1 VRACGGARPFRFEPR
16 CQGPRF
22 VSGVDRLAELDNV
35 MKFLAVDGYE
45 VLFDDDASHER
56 LDTVP
61 QRLLIERIEYT
72 ASLSL
77 ETLRPSMVLLPARS
91 FNQDHA
97 ATFRASLAATRPAST
112 GARHLVPYVLAY
124 DNTTAFWSVPDEW
137 FIPNVFVDISEHLDT
152 KVEAI
157 RRYSSQLRP
166 APFHASP
173 QGAHTAAAFCG
184 GQVSIAAAPGP
195 LEVAA
200 GRPPAEGR
208 DRRPVALCGASRAD
222 RE

>member
-1 VRACGGARPFRFEPR
+1 
-16 CQGPRF
+16 
-22 VSGVDRLAELDNV
+22 

-97 ATFRASLAATRPAST
+97 ATFL
-112 GARHLVPYVLAY
+112 
-124 DNTTAFWSVPDEW
+124 NTLW
-137 FIPNVFVDISEHLDT
+137 N
-152 KVEAI
+152 
-157 RRYSSQLRP
+157 
-166 APFHASP
+166 
-173 QGAHTAAAFCG
+173 
-184 GQVSIAAAPGP
+184 
-195 LEVAA
+195 
-200 GRPPAEGR
+200 
-208 DRRPVALCGASRAD
+208 
-222 RE
+222 